1 MGILQSDLS
10 EEEWLLLI
18 TWVGIVT
25 PPTYS
30 LAKDKFKQFHE
41 IIVNKIEESLNFVV
55 KIKSK
60 VYVFHKLLRDL
71 LTVTCLKPSYIV

>member
-10 EEEWLLLI
+10 GGKWLYLI
-18 TWVGIVT
+18 TCVGIVT

-41 IIVNKIEESLNFVV
+41 IIVNKIEESL
-55 KIKSK
+55 KI
-60 VYVFHKLLRDL
+60 VI
-71 LTVTCLKPSYIV
+71 SYSLFRN